1 MENHV
6 SSSHNGGETS
16 HTNTTPP
23 PPVYPQSVDSNA
35 HPLYL
40 HNNDQPGMVLISKKL
55 LGSENFASWKR
66 SMQIALSAKNKL
78 VIVTGEFIAPD
89 VNSGLNAQWKRVN
102 DMVITWILNTVS
114 DEISNSMN
122 YLDSAQMVWTELNE
136 RFAVVNGHKIYEI
149 QRDLFKLEQGN
160 DSVEFYFHK
169 IKGFWDE
176 LKASEPPIQCTC
188 GASKTWEE
196 QLEKTRLIQFLIG
209 LHTSF
214 TAARGQIL
222 MMNPW
227 PSVNQAF
234 MLLKQEEKKRQIHG
248 SSASPTTLMS
258 QIPRF
263 Q

>member
-1 MENHV
+1 
-6 SSSHNGGETS
+6 
-16 HTNTTPP
+16 
-23 PPVYPQSVDSNA
+23 
-35 HPLYL
+35 
-40 HNNDQPGMVLISKKL
+40 MVLISKKL

-78 VIVTGEFIAPD
+78 VIVTGEFVAPD

-114 DEISNSMN
+114 DEISNSIN
-122 YLDSAQMVWTELNE
+122 YLYSAQMVWTELNE

-160 DSVEFYFHK
+160 DSVECYFHK

-176 LKASEPPIQCTC
+176 LKALKPPIQCTY
-188 GASKTWEE
+188 GASKIWEE
-196 QLEKTRLIQFLIG
+196 QLEKTRLIQFLMG

-227 PSVNQAF
+227 PSVN
-234 MLLKQEEKKRQIHG
+234 
-248 SSASPTTLMS
+248 
-258 QIPRF
+258 
-263 Q
+263 